1 MLRLVSWAAIDL
13 YGKSLVCLPANSM
26 ASCSFPPSPDSG
38 HLGSTVNCNLLSL
51 QPMCCKS
58 SAIDLFLLL
67 LYRFRWPSL
76 LLLLLLPYIALCYSI
91 KGFGLTQ
98 TQTDRDESSVR
109 PFGCLAQLMISY
121 EFCGKQD
128 NAATAQRR
136 AKRMPQQRDQH
147 KDGKRSEDRK
157 PQEFCI
163 QFLGH

>member
-1 MLRLVSWAAIDL
+1 MAVVVAVAVAALDCPVLFNQRIR
-13 YGKSLVCLPANSM
+13 
-26 ASCSFPPSPDSG
+26 PDS
-38 HLGSTVNCNLLSL
+38 
-51 QPMCCKS
+51 
-58 SAIDLFLLL
+58 D
-67 LYRFRWPSL
+67 
-76 LLLLLLPYIALCYSI
+76 
-91 KGFGLTQ
+91 